1 MSEDMIARL
10 RRKIVIVSLAA
21 VFASLAALVLA
32 INYVNYLQTNAS
44 LRIAM
49 DEIANNQDAD
59 HKDKQKGDAQARQD
73 AGTAEGGQE
82 KDAPEDGQGK
92 GASEDGQ
99 AVAGREGDQMMHGGR
114 DSARTQYASRFFGVL
129 VDADGNMKVWAK
141 GNSEL
146 ANDEAAALAQRVLA
160 SGKQE
165 GLLDDYKFL
174 VEDVTEGQGDAK
186 MQNAGAGSLEE
197 AFDAQTRV
205 LFLDCTTELEAMRQ
219 LLGVSLAVA
228 GCAFV
233 VASLF
238 VVRFSRL
245 AVMPFEESAR
255 KQKQFIA
262 DASHELKTPLSVIAT
277 NMDILEADL
286 VDQPEEQEWID
297 STNRQVDNMRRLVGD
312 LITLS
317 KMEEQEAEL
326 IPTEVL
332 LSEVAHECLYTF
344 GPMAAAQ
351 GKVLVPT
358 IEEGVSIKGDEPA
371 IRQLMT
377 ILIENAIKYA
387 TGDTI
392 EVEVAWEAHHA
403 VFATCNEWE
412 HDVEPREL
420 NSLFDRFVRGER
432 SRDRSGGNAGYGLGL
447 SIARAIA
454 ERNGAR
460 LEVSEDDSGRIV
472 FRVTFARR

>member
-73 AGTAEGGQE
+73 
-82 KDAPEDGQGK
+82 P

-99 AVAGREGDQMMHGGR
+99 AVAGHEGDQMMHGGR

-129 VDADGNMKVWAK
+129 VDAGGNMKVWTK
-141 GNSEL
+141 GNSDL
-146 ANDEAAALAQRVLA
+146 ANDEAAALAQRVLD

-174 VEDVTEGQGDAK
+174 VEDVAEGRRNAK
-186 MQNAGAGSLEE
+186 MQNAGAGSSEE

-228 GCAFV
+228 GCAFM

-286 VDQPEEQEWID
+286 ADQPEEQEWID

-326 IPTEVL
+326 VPTEVL

-344 GPMAAAQ
+344 GPLATAQ
-351 GKVLVPT
+351 GKMLVPA
-358 IEEGVSIKGDEPA
+358 IEEDVSVKGDEPA

-387 TGDTI
+387 TGDMI
-392 EVEVAWEAHHA
+392 EVEVAWEGHHA
-403 VFATCNEWE
+403 VFATRNEWE

-460 LEVSEDDSGRIV
+460 LEVSEDGSGRIV